1 MNQHNEMNTNHAKTL
16 DSNYKKHIW
25 WWHECPAVGQRSPLG
40 LVDSH
45 GKRGKGGFRISPIP
59 PTFATISV
67 LNRASGA
74 PGTDL
79 RLCPPF
85 IINTDL

>member
-45 GKRGKGGFRISPIP
+45 GEGGKGGFR
-59 PTFATISV
+59 V
-67 LNRASGA
+67 LVELILLFCRCGIVIERKAK
-74 PGTDL
+74 TK
-79 RLCPPF
+79 
-85 IINTDL
+85 